1 MDEPESASV
10 DRVAEL
16 FLRGLGGIY
25 LCAFVS
31 LGVQVVGLVGAQGI
45 APAAELLAFARD
57 RLGGPGAVFALPTLL
72 WITGASDWM
81 LLGMCAL
88 GIAAALSLVLG
99 RARLIAAFIAWAS
112 YLSLSCVGDVFL
124 SFQWD
129 ALLLESGV
137 VAWFAASREPR
148 LGVWLARA
156 LLFKL
161 MILSGAVKLASGDP
175 TWRDLTAL
183 TYHYWTQPLPW
194 EASFF
199 AAQLP
204 DGVQKLSAFLVFVVE
219 LGAPWGMFGP
229 RRMRFASA
237 ALLVSLQ
244 LLIAATGNYG
254 FFNLLTLL
262 LCATLVDDRRLA
274 QRAWLARP
282 PRPPRWVV
290 ARRVGAGAL
299 LCASAVVGLERLVP
313 RVAFPR
319 PVRAAI
325 ALIEPLRS
333 VSAYGLFA
341 VMTTERPEIQIEGSA
356 DGQEWRSYVF
366 RWKPGALDRRPGFAG
381 PHMPRLDW
389 QMWFAALSSCRDEA
403 WFQSFLVRLL
413 EGSPA
418 VLPLLDGNPFPDA
431 PPRFVRTTLFHYR
444 FASLAEWRAGAW
456 WTREEFGPYCPTVE
470 LRDGH
475 LSLAEP

>member
-1 MDEPESASV
+1 LDQPETASV

-16 FLRGLGGIY
+16 FLRGLGAVY

-45 APAAELLAFARD
+45 EPAAELLALARD
-57 RLGGPGAVFALPTLL
+57 RLGAGGAVFALPTLL
-72 WITGASDWM
+72 WLSGASDWA
-81 LLGMCAL
+81 LQGLCAL
-88 GIAAALSLVLG
+88 GSAAGLLLVLG
-99 RARLIAAFIAWAS
+99 RARLAAAFSAWLA

-137 VAWFAASREPR
+137 VALVAASRAPR

-161 MILSGAVKLASGDP
+161 MILSGLVKLLSGDP

-183 TYHYWTQPLPW
+183 TYHYWTQPLPS
-194 EASFF
+194 AVSYF

-204 DGVQKLSAFLVFVVE
+204 DAVQELSTLLVFVVE
-219 LGAPWGMFGP
+219 LGAPWAIFAP
-229 RRMRFASA
+229 RRVRLASA
-237 ALLVSLQ
+237 IVLVSFQ

-254 FFNLLTLL
+254 FFNLLTLVLCVSL
-262 LCATLVDDRRLA
+262 LDDQRLI
-274 QRAWLARP
+274 RLGWLARA
-282 PRPPRWVV
+282 PRSARWVV
-290 ARRVGAGAL
+290 ARRVAAGAL
-299 LCASAVVGLERLVP
+299 LCTSAVVGLERVAP
-313 RVAFPR
+313 RALFPR
-319 PVRAAI
+319 PVRAAV

-333 VSAYGLFA
+333 VSSYGLFA
-341 VMTTERPEIQIEGSA
+341 VMTRERPEIQIEGSA
-356 DGQEWRSYVF
+356 DGTEWRSYEF
-366 RWKPGALDRRPGFAG
+366 RWKPGPVDRPPGFAG

-389 QMWFAALSSCRDEA
+389 QMWFAALSSCQDEV
-403 WFQSFLVRLL
+403 WFQSFLARLL
-413 EGSPA
+413 EGSPS
-418 VLPLLDGNPFPDA
+418 VLRLLAANPFPQG
-431 PPRFVRTTLFHYR
+431 PPRVLRTTLFRYR

-456 WTREEFGPYCPTVE
+456 WTREALGPYCPPVE
-470 LRDGH
+470 LREGH